1 MGLREKK
8 ALKTREGII
17 REAMTLF
24 AANGFEQTTVESIA
38 ERVEISPSTL
48 YRYFPSKDLIVL
60 AEFDISIGRL
70 IVEFAARPESE
81 PIAASLAASI
91 HAVIRIEDQQPERSR
106 LVRSILDQSPAA
118 RAKLWDRLAD
128 IQQGLGALIAKRL
141 A

>member
-70 IVEFAARPESE
+70 IGEFASRPESE
-81 PIAASLAASI
+81 PIAASLMHPVA
-91 HAVIRIEDQQPERSR
+91 EDTVLLR
-106 LVRSILDQSPAA
+106 LLCR
-118 RAKLWDRLAD
+118 RFHH
-128 IQQGLGALIAKRL
+128 G
-141 A
+141 